1 MTTTLLSSENLLDD
15 AKLAENRG
23 EKSNAEALYKKA
35 IEKRAEVLTDK
46 DASVGEYQHLLGR
59 FYLFEGNYAAAESTL
74 KGAIEVVEKALYAG
88 HARLAP
94 LLDDLADTLLKKDRF
109 SDAEP
114 VLTRLLD
121 IVDKTMNGDH
131 RYNFATMHKLAY
143 VHRRLGKFPEAEK
156 ILLKALKTIDT
167 PLGPAE
173 EFRFDLALVYQ
184 EMGKNDEADNNFK
197 DASYGF
203 EQRKNYPRLAE
214 SLEAYSAFLGKQ
226 GKSAQAKKASQ
237 LATHIRETTK
247 QDQPPSDLFSAT
259 LLRA

>member
-1 MTTTLLSSENLLDD
+1 MTTTLLISENLLDD
-15 AKLAENRG
+15 ARLAEGRG
-23 EKSNAEALYKKA
+23 EKANAESLYKQA
-35 IEKRAEVLTDK
+35 LAKRKEALGDS
-46 DASVGEYQHLLGR
+46 DASVGEYQHLLGHL
-59 FYLFEGNYAAAESTL
+59 YLVSGDLANAETTL
-74 KGAIEVVEKALYAG
+74 RGAVEVVEKALYAG

-94 LLDDLADTLLKKDRF
+94 ILDDLADTLLKQDRF
-109 SDAEP
+109 TDAEP
-114 VLTRLLD
+114 ILTRLLD

-131 RYNFATMHKLAY
+131 RYVFSSMHKLAY
-143 VHRRLGKFPEAEK
+143 VHRKLGKFPEAEK
-156 ILLKALKTIDT
+156 LLLKALKTIDT

-214 SLEAYSAFLGKQ
+214 SLEAYAAFLTKL
-226 GKSAQAKKASQ
+226 GKSAQAKRASQ

-247 QDQPPSDLFSAT
+247 QNQQSSDLFSAT